1 MSLKP
6 NWSLYRL
13 IVSGVRA
20 KKISLGV
27 SKVTQTNIA
36 PRELVAYN
44 KETQTP
50 AEQLER
56 EGKSPEYIPPSVL
69 LLPQGTV
76 SRVHAGRVCAGNEG
90 SEQGGAHPW
99 RASMNLG

>member
-6 NWSLYRL
+6 NCSLYSL

-56 EGKSPEYIPPSVL
+56 EGKSASIYHHLCSSCRGGH
-69 LLPQGTV
+69 Q
-76 SRVHAGRVCAGNEG
+76 SNHAGRVCAGYEG
-90 SEQGGAHPW
+90 SVQGGAT
-99 RASMNLG
+99 MVG